1 MSRTIRRMP
10 LAILT
15 IILTVLLLFSCL
27 LGLKLGYL
35 SVSLSGIVSI
45 LASHLLGSALH
56 SDIAMG
62 IADAVWDLRLPRI
75 LLALA
80 VGMGLSLSGMVMQ
93 AMFRNPMSDPYI
105 MGVSSG
111 ASLGAASAVF
121 FGAGAAFGVSA
132 IGCGAFL
139 GALALSLILA
149 IAAGRVAPGDSSYLL
164 IFGAALAAVCGGI
177 TSVLV
182 YIGANATGMDVT
194 LYWLMGSVSFAKLLP
209 TLSVLAIVLAFI
221 VFFSTQTRILNLM
234 LEGEETA
241 VPLGRQLL
249 PFRRLYLVMN
259 ALLMGSLVTQAG
271 LIGFVGLLVPHGC
284 RMVMGADHRKLLPV
298 SVLSGGLMTV
308 WADILGRI
316 LIHGVD
322 IPLGVSLSLI
332 GAPVFLVM
340 LIRRSYHFG
349 GEGA

>member
-1 MSRTIRRMP
+1 MP

-45 LASHLLGSALH
+45 LASHFWGSALP

-62 IADAVWDLRLPRI
+62 
-75 LLALA
+75 
-80 VGMGLSLSGMVMQ
+80 
-93 AMFRNPMSDPYI
+93 
-105 MGVSSG
+105 
-111 ASLGAASAVF
+111 
-121 FGAGAAFGVSA
+121 
-132 IGCGAFL
+132 
-139 GALALSLILA
+139 
-149 IAAGRVAPGDSSYLL
+149 AAGLPQAPRH
-164 IFGAALAAVCGGI
+164 
-177 TSVLV
+177 
-182 YIGANATGMDVT
+182 AN
-194 LYWLMGSVSFAKLLP
+194 LLP
-209 TLSVLAIVLAFI
+209 TLSVLSIVLAFI
-221 VFFSTQTRILNLM
+221 IFFSTQTRILNLM

-298 SVLSGGLMTV
+298 SVLSGGLMTG

-322 IPLGVSLSLI
+322 IPLGVSLSMI
-332 GAPVFLVM
+332 GAPVFLGM

>member
-45 LASHLLGSALH
+45 LASHLLGSALP

-284 RMVMGADHRKLLPV
+284 RMVMGANHRKLLPV

-316 LIHGVD
+316 LLCGVD

-332 GAPVFLVM
+332 GAPVFLGM
-340 LIRRSYHFG
+340 LIRCSYHFG

>member
-1 MSRTIRRMP
+1 MSRTFRRMP
-10 LAILT
+10 LARIT

-45 LASHLLGSALH
+45 LASHVSGSALP

-62 IADAVWDLRLPRI
+62 AADAVWDLRLPRI
-75 LLALA
+75 LLALS

-121 FGAGAAFGVSA
+121 FGAGAAFGLSA
-132 IGCGAFL
+132 IGGGAFL
-139 GALALSLILA
+139 GALALSIVLA

-209 TLSVLAIVLAFI
+209 TLSVLSIVLAFI

-249 PFRRLYLVMN
+249 PFRRLYLILN

-271 LIGFVGLLVPHGC
+271 LIGFVGLLVPHAC

-298 SVLSGGLMTV
+298 SVLVGGLVTV
-308 WADILGRI
+308 WADIIGRI
-316 LIHGVD
+316 LVSGVD

-332 GAPVFLVM
+332 GAPAFLAM
-340 LIRRSYHFG
+340 LVRRSYHFG
-349 GEGA
+349 GERS

>member
-10 LAILT
+10 LAIIT
-15 IILTVLLLFSCL
+15 TILTVLLLFSCL

-35 SVSLSGIVSI
+35 SVSLSEIVSI
-45 LASHLLGSALH
+45 LASHLLGSALPP
-56 SDIAMG
+56 DMARG
-62 IADAVWDLRLPRI
+62 AADAVWDLRLPRI

-80 VGMGLSLSGMVMQ
+80 VGIGLSLSGMVMQ

-121 FGAGAAFGVSA
+121 FGAGAAFGTSA

-149 IAAGRVAPGDSSYLL
+149 IAAGRVAVGDSSYLL
-164 IFGAALAAVCGGI
+164 IFGAALAAVCGGV

-221 VFFSTQTRILNLM
+221 AFFSTQTRILNLM

-241 VPLGRQLL
+241 VPLGRRLL

-284 RMVMGADHRKLLPV
+284 RMIMGADHRKLLPV
-298 SVLSGGLMTV
+298 SVLCGGLLTV

-316 LIHGVD
+316 LLYGVD

-332 GAPVFLVM
+332 GAPVFLGM

>member
-15 IILTVLLLFSCL
+15 ILLTVLLLFSCL

-35 SVSLSGIVSI
+35 SVSLPGIVSI
-45 LASHLLGSALH
+45 LASHLLGSALP

-177 TSVLV
+177 TSVMV

-209 TLSVLAIVLAFI
+209 TLSVLSIVLLFI
-221 VFFSTQTRILNLM
+221 AFFSTQTRILNLM

-249 PFRRLYLVMN
+249 PFRRLYLVLN

-271 LIGFVGLLVPHGC
+271 LIGFVGLLVPHAC
-284 RMVMGADHRKLLPV
+284 RMVMGADHRKLLSV
-298 SVLSGGLMTV
+298 SVLMGGLVTV
-308 WADILGRI
+308 WADIIGRI
-316 LIHGVD
+316 LVSGVD

-332 GAPVFLVM
+332 GAPAFLAM
-340 LIRRSYHFG
+340 LVRRSYHFG
-349 GEGA
+349 GERS

>member
-1 MSRTIRRMP
+1 MSRTFRRMP
-10 LAILT
+10 LALIT

-45 LASHLLGSALH
+45 LASHLLGSALP
-56 SDIAMG
+56 SDIAVG
-62 IADAVWDLRLPRI
+62 AADAVWDLRLPRI

-132 IGCGAFL
+132 IGGGAFL
-139 GALALSLILA
+139 GALALSIVLA

-182 YIGANATGMDVT
+182 YIGANAMGMDVT

-209 TLSVLAIVLAFI
+209 TLSVLFIVLAFI
-221 VFFSTQTRILNLM
+221 LFFSTQTRILNLM

-271 LIGFVGLLVPHGC
+271 LIGFVGLLVPHAC
-284 RMVMGADHRKLLPV
+284 RMVMGADHRKLLSV
-298 SVLSGGLMTV
+298 SVLMGGLVTV
-308 WADILGRI
+308 WADIIGRI
-316 LIHGVD
+316 LVSGVD

-332 GAPVFLVM
+332 GAPAFLAM
-340 LIRRSYHFG
+340 LVRRSYHFG
-349 GEGA
+349 GERS

>member
-10 LAILT
+10 LALIT
-15 IILTVLLLFSCL
+15 TILTVLLLFSCL

-45 LASHLLGSALH
+45 LATHLLGSTLP

-62 IADAVWDLRLPRI
+62 AADAVWDLRLPRI

-80 VGMGLSLSGMVMQ
+80 VGMGLSLSGVVMQ

-111 ASLGAASAVF
+111 ASLGAAAAVF

-139 GALALSLILA
+139 GALALSLVLA

-177 TSVLV
+177 TSVMV

-209 TLSVLAIVLAFI
+209 TLSVLSIVLLFI
-221 VFFSTQTRILNLM
+221 AFFSTQTRILNLM

-249 PFRRLYLVMN
+249 PFRRLYLILN

-271 LIGFVGLLVPHGC
+271 LIGFVGLLVPHAC

-298 SVLSGGLMTV
+298 SVLMGGLVTV
-308 WADILGRI
+308 WADIIGRI
-316 LIHGVD
+316 LVSGVD

-332 GAPVFLVM
+332 GAPAFLAM
-340 LIRRSYHFG
+340 LVRRSYHFG

>member
-15 IILTVLLLFSCL
+15 ILLTVLLLFSCL

-35 SVSLSGIVSI
+35 SVSLWGIVSI
-45 LASHLLGSALH
+45 LASHLVGSALP

-62 IADAVWDLRLPRI
+62 AADAVWDLRLPRI
-75 LLALA
+75 LLALS

-132 IGCGAFL
+132 IGGGAFL
-139 GALALSLILA
+139 GALALSIVLA

-177 TSVLV
+177 TSVMV

-209 TLSVLAIVLAFI
+209 TLSVLFIVLLFI
-221 VFFSTQTRILNLM
+221 GFFSTQTRILNLM

-249 PFRRLYLVMN
+249 PFRRLYLILN

-271 LIGFVGLLVPHGC
+271 LIGFVGLLVPHAC

-298 SVLSGGLMTV
+298 SVLVGGLVTV
-308 WADILGRI
+308 WADIIGRI
-316 LIHGVD
+316 LVSGVD

-332 GAPVFLVM
+332 GAPAFLAM
-340 LIRRSYHFG
+340 LVRRSYHFG
-349 GEGA
+349 GERS

>member
-45 LASHLLGSALH
+45 LASHLSGSALP

-62 IADAVWDLRLPRI
+62 AADAVWDLRLPRI
-75 LLALA
+75 LLALS

-111 ASLGAASAVF
+111 ASLGAAAAVF

-177 TSVLV
+177 TSVMV
-182 YIGANATGMDVT
+182 YVGANSTGMDVT

-209 TLSVLAIVLAFI
+209 TLSVLFIVLLFI
-221 VFFSTQTRILNLM
+221 AFFSTQTRILNLM

-249 PFRRLYLVMN
+249 PFRRLYLVLN

-271 LIGFVGLLVPHGC
+271 LIGFVGLLVPHAC

-298 SVLSGGLMTV
+298 SVLVGGLVTV
-308 WADILGRI
+308 WADIIGRI

-332 GAPVFLVM
+332 GAPAFLAM
-340 LIRRSYHFG
+340 LVRRSYHFG
-349 GEGA
+349 GERS

>member
-1 MSRTIRRMP
+1 M
-10 LAILT
+10 
-15 IILTVLLLFSCL
+15 
-27 LGLKLGYL
+27 
-35 SVSLSGIVSI
+35 
-45 LASHLLGSALH
+45 
-56 SDIAMG
+56 
-62 IADAVWDLRLPRI
+62 
-75 LLALA
+75 
-80 VGMGLSLSGMVMQ
+80 
-93 AMFRNPMSDPYI
+93 
-105 MGVSSG
+105 
-111 ASLGAASAVF
+111 
-121 FGAGAAFGVSA
+121 AAFGVSA

-182 YIGANATGMDVT
+182 YIWANATGMDVT

-221 VFFSTQTRILNLM
+221 IFFSTQTRILNLM

-271 LIGFVGLLVPHGC
+271 LVGFVGLLVPHGC

-332 GAPVFLVM
+332 GAPVFLGM

>member
-45 LASHLLGSALH
+45 LASHLSGSALP

-62 IADAVWDLRLPRI
+62 AADAVWDLRLPRI

-80 VGMGLSLSGMVMQ
+80 VGMGLSLSGMLMQ

-221 VFFSTQTRILNLM
+221 IFFSTQTRILNLM

-249 PFRRLYLVMN
+249 PFRRLYLVLN

-271 LIGFVGLLVPHGC
+271 LIGFVGLLVPHAC

-298 SVLSGGLMTV
+298 SVLMGGLVTV
-308 WADILGRI
+308 WADIIGRI
-316 LIHGVD
+316 LVSGVD

-332 GAPVFLVM
+332 GAPAFLAM
-340 LIRRSYHFG
+340 LVRRSYHFG
-349 GEGA
+349 GERS

>member
-45 LASHLLGSALH
+45 LASHLSGSALP

-62 IADAVWDLRLPRI
+62 AADAVWDLRLPRI

-80 VGMGLSLSGMVMQ
+80 VGMGLSLSGMLMQ

-209 TLSVLAIVLAFI
+209 TLSVLSIVLAFI

-298 SVLSGGLMTV
+298 SVLSG
-308 WADILGRI
+308 
-316 LIHGVD
+316 
-322 IPLGVSLSLI
+322 
-332 GAPVFLVM
+332 
-340 LIRRSYHFG
+340 
-349 GEGA
+349 

>member
-45 LASHLLGSALH
+45 LASHLSGSALP

-62 IADAVWDLRLPRI
+62 AADAVWDLRLPRI

-80 VGMGLSLSGMVMQ
+80 VGMGLSLSGMLMQ

-182 YIGANATGMDVT
+182 YIGSNATGMDVT

-249 PFRRLYLVMN
+249 PFRRLYLVLN

-271 LIGFVGLLVPHGC
+271 LIGFVGLLVPHAC
-284 RMVMGADHRKLLPV
+284 RMVMGADHRKLLSV
-298 SVLSGGLMTV
+298 SVLMGGLVTV
-308 WADILGRI
+308 WADIIGRI
-316 LIHGVD
+316 LVSGVD

-332 GAPVFLVM
+332 GAPAFLAM
-340 LIRRSYHFG
+340 LVRRSYHFG
-349 GEGA
+349 GERS

>member
-45 LASHLLGSALH
+45 LASHLLGSALP

-62 IADAVWDLRLPRI
+62 AADAVWDLRLPRI

-93 AMFRNPMSDPYI
+93 AMFRNPMADPYI

-182 YIGANATGMDVT
+182 YIGSNATGMDVT

-221 VFFSTQTRILNLM
+221 IFFSTQTRILNLM

-249 PFRRLYLVMN
+249 PFRRLYLVM
-259 ALLMGSLVTQAG
+259 
-271 LIGFVGLLVPHGC
+271 
-284 RMVMGADHRKLLPV
+284 
-298 SVLSGGLMTV
+298 SGQ
-308 WADILGRI
+308 I
-316 LIHGVD
+316 
-322 IPLGVSLSLI
+322 S
-332 GAPVFLVM
+332 
-340 LIRRSYHFG
+340 
-349 GEGA
+349 

>member
-45 LASHLLGSALH
+45 LASHLSGSALP

-62 IADAVWDLRLPRI
+62 AADAVWDLRLPRI

-80 VGMGLSLSGMVMQ
+80 VGMGLSLSGMLLQ

-221 VFFSTQTRILNLM
+221 IFFSTQTRILNLM

-271 LIGFVGLLVPHGC
+271 LVGFVGLLVTHGC

-332 GAPVFLVM
+332 GAPVFLGM
-340 LIRRSYHFG
+340 LIRGSYHFG

>member
-45 LASHLLGSALH
+45 LASHLAGSVLP

-62 IADAVWDLRLPRI
+62 AADAVWDLRLPRI

-139 GALALSLILA
+139 GALALSLVLA

-182 YIGANATGMDVT
+182 FIGANATGMDVT

-209 TLSVLAIVLAFI
+209 TLSVLFIVLVFTL
-221 VFFSTQTRILNLM
+221 FFSTQTRILNLM

-271 LIGFVGLLVPHGC
+271 LIGFVGLLVPHAC

-298 SVLSGGLMTV
+298 SVLVGGLVTV
-308 WADILGRI
+308 WADIIGRI

-332 GAPVFLVM
+332 GAPAFLAM
-340 LIRRSYHFG
+340 LVRRSYHFG
-349 GEGA
+349 GERS

>member
-45 LASHLLGSALH
+45 LASHLSGSALP

-62 IADAVWDLRLPRI
+62 VANAVWDLRLPRI

-332 GAPVFLVM
+332 GAPVFLGM

>member
-45 LASHLLGSALH
+45 LASHLLGSALP

-62 IADAVWDLRLPRI
+62 AADAVWDLRLPRI

-80 VGMGLSLSGMVMQ
+80 VGMGLSLSGMLMQ

-249 PFRRLYLVMN
+249 PFRRLYLVN

-271 LIGFVGLLVPHGC
+271 LVGFVGLLVPHGC

-332 GAPVFLVM
+332 GAPVFLGM

>member
-45 LASHLLGSALH
+45 LASHLSGSALP

-62 IADAVWDLRLPRI
+62 AANAVWDLRLPRI

-194 LYWLMGSVSFAKLLP
+194 LYWLMGS
-209 TLSVLAIVLAFI
+209 
-221 VFFSTQTRILNLM
+221 
-234 LEGEETA
+234 G
-241 VPLGRQLL
+241 
-249 PFRRLYLVMN
+249 
-259 ALLMGSLVTQAG
+259 
-271 LIGFVGLLVPHGC
+271 
-284 RMVMGADHRKLLPV
+284 HR
-298 SVLSGGLMTV
+298 
-308 WADILGRI
+308 ACFHR
-316 LIHGVD
+316 
-322 IPLGVSLSLI
+322 
-332 GAPVFLVM
+332 VFLYTDKDPESDAGRGGNCCPAGAAAPPFSAS
-340 LIRRSYHFG
+340 LPSDECAPDGKSGDTGGTCRLRGSSGAAWLPDGHGGGSQEAPAHIRSFRG
-349 GEGA
+349 TDDGLG

>member
-45 LASHLLGSALH
+45 LASHFWGSALP

-62 IADAVWDLRLPRI
+62 AADAVWDLRLPRI

-111 ASLGAASAVF
+111 ASLGAAAAVF

-139 GALALSLILA
+139 GALALSLVLA

-209 TLSVLAIVLAFI
+209 ALSVLFIVLAFI
-221 VFFSTQTRILNLM
+221 LFFSTQTRILNLM

-249 PFRRLYLVMN
+249 PFRRLYLILN

-271 LIGFVGLLVPHGC
+271 LIGFVGLLVPHAC

-298 SVLSGGLMTV
+298 SVLMGGLVTV
-308 WADILGRI
+308 WADIIGRI
-316 LIHGVD
+316 LVSGVD

-332 GAPVFLVM
+332 GAPAFLAM
-340 LIRRSYHFG
+340 LVRRSYHFG
-349 GEGA
+349 GERS

>member
-10 LAILT
+10 LALIT
-15 IILTVLLLFSCL
+15 TILTVLLLFSCL

-45 LASHLLGSALH
+45 LGSHLWGSALP
-56 SDIAMG
+56 SGIAMG
-62 IADAVWDLRLPRI
+62 AADAVWDLRLPRI

-111 ASLGAASAVF
+111 ASLGAAAAVF

-209 TLSVLAIVLAFI
+209 TLSVLSIVLLFI
-221 VFFSTQTRILNLM
+221 AFFSTQTRILNLM

-249 PFRRLYLVMN
+249 PFRRLYLVLN

-332 GAPVFLVM
+332 GAPVFLGM
-340 LIRRSYHFG
+340 LIRRSYQFG

>member
-45 LASHLLGSALH
+45 LASHLSGSALP

-139 GALALSLILA
+139 GALVLSLILA

-182 YIGANATGMDVT
+182 YIGSNATGMDVT

-209 TLSVLAIVLAFI
+209 TLSVLSIVLVFI

-322 IPLGVSLSLI
+322 IPLGISLSLI
-332 GAPVFLVM
+332 GAPVFLGM
-340 LIRRSYHFG
+340 FIRRSYHFG

>member
-45 LASHLLGSALH
+45 LASHLSGSALP

-62 IADAVWDLRLPRI
+62 AADAVWDLRLPRI

-182 YIGANATGMDVT
+182 YIGSNATGMDVT
-194 LYWLMGSVSFAKLLP
+194 LYWLMGSVSFAKLLT
-209 TLSVLAIVLAFI
+209 TLSVLAIVLTFI

-271 LIGFVGLLVPHGC
+271 LVGFVGLLVPHGC

-332 GAPVFLVM
+332 GASVFLGM

>member
-10 LAILT
+10 LALIT

-45 LASHLLGSALH
+45 LASHLSGSALP

-62 IADAVWDLRLPRI
+62 AADAVWDLRLPRI

-80 VGMGLSLSGMVMQ
+80 VGMGLSLSGMLMQ

-221 VFFSTQTRILNLM
+221 IFSLH
-234 LEGEETA
+234 
-241 VPLGRQLL
+241 RQ
-249 PFRRLYLVMN
+249 
-259 ALLMGSLVTQAG
+259 GS
-271 LIGFVGLLVPHGC
+271 
-284 RMVMGADHRKLLPV
+284 
-298 SVLSGGLMTV
+298 
-308 WADILGRI
+308 
-316 LIHGVD
+316 
-322 IPLGVSLSLI
+322 
-332 GAPVFLVM
+332 
-340 LIRRSYHFG
+340 
-349 GEGA
+349 

>member
-45 LASHLLGSALH
+45 LASHLSGSALP

-62 IADAVWDLRLPRI
+62 AANAVWDLRLPRI

-209 TLSVLAIVLAFI
+209 TLSALAIVLAFI

-271 LIGFVGLLVPHGC
+271 LVGFVGLLVPHGC
-284 RMVMGADHRKLLPV
+284 RMVMGADHRKLLPI

-316 LIHGVD
+316 LIYGLD

-332 GAPVFLVM
+332 AAPVFLGM

>member
-10 LAILT
+10 LAIIT
-15 IILTVLLLFSCL
+15 TILTVLLLFSCL

-45 LASHLLGSALH
+45 LASYLVGSALP

-62 IADAVWDLRLPRI
+62 AADAVWDLRLPRI
-75 LLALA
+75 LLALS

-139 GALALSLILA
+139 GALALSLVLA

-177 TSVLV
+177 TSVMV

-209 TLSVLAIVLAFI
+209 TLSVLSIVLLFI
-221 VFFSTQTRILNLM
+221 AFFSTQTRILNLM

-249 PFRRLYLVMN
+249 PFRRLYLVLN
-259 ALLMGSLVTQAG
+259 AILMGSLVTQAG
-271 LIGFVGLLVPHGC
+271 LIGFVGLLVPHAC

-298 SVLSGGLMTV
+298 SVLMGGLVTV
-308 WADILGRI
+308 WADIIGRI
-316 LIHGVD
+316 LVSGVD

-332 GAPVFLVM
+332 GAPAFLAM
-340 LIRRSYHFG
+340 LVRRSYHFG
-349 GEGA
+349 GERS

>member
-10 LAILT
+10 LALIT
-15 IILTVLLLFSCL
+15 TILTVLLLFSCL

-35 SVSLSGIVSI
+35 FVSLSGIVSI
-45 LASHLLGSALH
+45 LATHLLGSALP

-62 IADAVWDLRLPRI
+62 AADAVWDLRLPRI

-111 ASLGAASAVF
+111 ASLGAAAAVF
-121 FGAGAAFGVSA
+121 FGAGAALGVSA

-139 GALALSLILA
+139 GALALSLVLA
-149 IAAGRVAPGDSSYLL
+149 IAAGRVAPGNSSYLL

-209 TLSVLAIVLAFI
+209 TLSVLSIVLLFI
-221 VFFSTQTRILNLM
+221 AFFSTQTRILNLM

-249 PFRRLYLVMN
+249 PFRRLYLVLN

-271 LIGFVGLLVPHGC
+271 LIGFVGLLVPHAC

-298 SVLSGGLMTV
+298 SVLMGGLVTV
-308 WADILGRI
+308 WADIIGRI
-316 LIHGVD
+316 LVSGVD

-332 GAPVFLVM
+332 GAPAFLAM
-340 LIRRSYHFG
+340 LVRRSYHFG
-349 GEGA
+349 GERS

>member
-10 LAILT
+10 LAIIT
-15 IILTVLLLFSCL
+15 TILTVLLLFSCL

-45 LASHLLGSALH
+45 LASHLVGSALP

-62 IADAVWDLRLPRI
+62 AADAVWDLRLPRI
-75 LLALA
+75 LLALS

-139 GALALSLILA
+139 GALALSLVLA

-177 TSVLV
+177 TSVMV

-209 TLSVLAIVLAFI
+209 TLSVLSIVLLFI
-221 VFFSTQTRILNLM
+221 AFFSTQTRILNLM

-249 PFRRLYLVMN
+249 PFRRLYLVLN
-259 ALLMGSLVTQAG
+259 ALVMGSLVTQAG
-271 LIGFVGLLVPHGC
+271 LIGFVGLLVPHAC
-284 RMVMGADHRKLLPV
+284 RMVMGADHRKLLSV
-298 SVLSGGLMTV
+298 SVLMGGLVTV
-308 WADILGRI
+308 WADIIGRI
-316 LIHGVD
+316 LVSGVD

-332 GAPVFLVM
+332 GAPAFLAM
-340 LIRRSYHFG
+340 LVRRSYHFG
-349 GEGA
+349 GERS

>member
-45 LASHLLGSALH
+45 LASHLLGGALP

-111 ASLGAASAVF
+111 ASLGAAAAVF
-121 FGAGAAFGVSA
+121 FGAGAALGVSA

-139 GALALSLILA
+139 GALALSLVLA
-149 IAAGRVAPGDSSYLL
+149 IAAGRVAPGNSSYLL

-209 TLSVLAIVLAFI
+209 TLSVLSIVLLFI
-221 VFFSTQTRILNLM
+221 AFFSTQTRILNLM

-271 LIGFVGLLVPHGC
+271 LVGFVGLLVPHGC

-332 GAPVFLVM
+332 GAPVFLEM

>member
-15 IILTVLLLFSCL
+15 ILLTVLLLFSCL

-45 LASHLLGSALH
+45 LASHLVGSALP

-62 IADAVWDLRLPRI
+62 AADAVWDLRLPRI

-111 ASLGAASAVF
+111 ASLGAAAAVF

-164 IFGAALAAVCGGI
+164 IFGAALAAVCGGV

-182 YIGANATGMDVT
+182 FIGANATGMDVT

-209 TLSVLAIVLAFI
+209 TLSVLFIVLLFI
-221 VFFSTQTRILNLM
+221 AFFSTQTRILNLM

-271 LIGFVGLLVPHGC
+271 LIGFVGLLVPHAC

-298 SVLSGGLMTV
+298 SVLVGGLVTV
-308 WADILGRI
+308 WADIIGRI

-332 GAPVFLVM
+332 GAPAFLAM
-340 LIRRSYHFG
+340 LVRRSYHFG
-349 GEGA
+349 GERS

>member
-27 LGLKLGYL
+27 LGLKLGYP
-35 SVSLSGIVSI
+35 
-45 LASHLLGSALH
+45 

-62 IADAVWDLRLPRI
+62 AADAVWDLRLPRI

-80 VGMGLSLSGMVMQ
+80 VGMGLSLSGMLMQ

-111 ASLGAASAVF
+111 ASLGAASVVF

-271 LIGFVGLLVPHGC
+271 LVGFVGLLVPHGC

-332 GAPVFLVM
+332 GAPVFLGM

>member
-10 LAILT
+10 LAIIT
-15 IILTVLLLFSCL
+15 TILTVLLLFSCL

-45 LASHLLGSALH
+45 LATHLSGSALP

-62 IADAVWDLRLPRI
+62 AADAVWDLRLPRI
-75 LLALA
+75 LLALS

-132 IGCGAFL
+132 IGAGAFL

-149 IAAGRVAPGDSSYLL
+149 VAAGRVAPGDSSYLL

-177 TSVLV
+177 TSVMV

-209 TLSVLAIVLAFI
+209 TLSVLFIVLVFI
-221 VFFSTQTRILNLM
+221 AFFSTQTRILNLM

-249 PFRRLYLVMN
+249 PFRRLYLVLN

-271 LIGFVGLLVPHGC
+271 LIGFVGLLVPHAC

-298 SVLSGGLMTV
+298 SVLMGGLVTV
-308 WADILGRI
+308 WADIIGRI
-316 LIHGVD
+316 LVSGVD

-332 GAPVFLVM
+332 GAPAFLAM
-340 LIRRSYHFG
+340 LVRRSYHFG
-349 GEGA
+349 GERS

>member
-35 SVSLSGIVSI
+35 SVSLPGIVSI
-45 LASHLLGSALH
+45 LASHLLGSALP

-62 IADAVWDLRLPRI
+62 AADAVWDLRLPRI

-80 VGMGLSLSGMVMQ
+80 VGMGLSLSGMLMQ

-271 LIGFVGLLVPHGC
+271 LVGFVGLLVPHGC

-332 GAPVFLVM
+332 GAPVFLGM
-340 LIRRSYHFG
+340 LIRRSYRFG

>member
-1 MSRTIRRMP
+1 MSRTFRRMP
-10 LAILT
+10 LALIT
-15 IILTVLLLFSCL
+15 TILTVLLLFSCL

-45 LASHLLGSALH
+45 LASHLLGSALP

-62 IADAVWDLRLPRI
+62 AADAVWDLRLPRI
-75 LLALA
+75 LLALS

-298 SVLSGGLMTV
+298 SVLSGR
-308 WADILGRI
+308 D
-316 LIHGVD
+316 
-322 IPLGVSLSLI
+322 
-332 GAPVFLVM
+332 
-340 LIRRSYHFG
+340 
-349 GEGA
+349 

>member
-1 MSRTIRRMP
+1 MSRNYPPDASGAHYDHSHRSAP
-10 LAILT
+10 
-15 IILTVLLLFSCL
+15 LLLPSWAEAR
-27 LGLKLGYL
+27 
-35 SVSLSGIVSI
+35 VSLCVLVGDRIDPCF
-45 LASHLLGSALH
+45 ASFGKCASFGYCDGHCGCGLGSSAPAHPARALCRDGAFAVRH
-56 SDIAMG
+56 GDAGDASESDVGPLHHGCVLRG
-62 IADAVWDLRLPRI
+62 IA
-75 LLALA
+75 
-80 VGMGLSLSGMVMQ
+80 
-93 AMFRNPMSDPYI
+93 
-105 MGVSSG
+105 
-111 ASLGAASAVF
+111 GAASAVF

-164 IFGAALAAVCGGI
+164 IFGAAMAAVCGGI

-332 GAPVFLVM
+332 GASVFLGI

>member
-10 LAILT
+10 LALIT
-15 IILTVLLLFSCL
+15 TILTVLLLYSCL

-45 LASHLLGSALH
+45 LASHLSGSALP

-62 IADAVWDLRLPRI
+62 AADAVWDLRLPRI

-80 VGMGLSLSGMVMQ
+80 VGMGLSLSGMLMQ

-149 IAAGRVAPGDSSYLL
+149 IAA
-164 IFGAALAAVCGGI
+164 VCGGI

-221 VFFSTQTRILNLM
+221 IFFSTQTRILNLM

-332 GAPVFLVM
+332 GAPVFLGM